1 MMILWSE
8 KEYFAPL
15 GNTTGEIK
23 IFSFLFS
30 EMNHYIYVREFF
42 FPFFLNKL
50 NSMIQIDYI
59 TCDIWVHSPPLL
71 PSRAQTKGCL
81 CVCVYVC
88 NIHLIFF
95 LCYYF
100 SAPNFL
106 RLPSPVCPPSYTL
119 IPKNPLLYD
128 DILNYPRPLSFRPSV
143 ISVPF
148 FPIFSH
154 ARARVVASLLHPSSL
169 VAAEC
174 APKLSLGLR
183 RSRLFDLT
191 IASDILARTKPHISE
206 YSRFSL

>member
-1 MMILWSE
+1 MFWIICMIRHGAYKKYSYVVARNYIFSFKWWYYGPKRDILQYWGTLQVRE
-8 KEYFAPL
+8 
-15 GNTTGEIK
+15 T

-30 EMNHYIYVREFF
+30 KMNHYIYIREFVF
-42 FPFFLNKL
+42 LFFLNEL

-119 IPKNPLLYD
+119 TPKNPLLYA

-154 ARARVVASLLHPSSL
+154 ARARVVA
-169 VAAEC
+169 
-174 APKLSLGLR
+174 
-183 RSRLFDLT
+183 
-191 IASDILARTKPHISE
+191 
-206 YSRFSL
+206 